1 MVKAITVSRILYL
14 PVNRKA
20 ATICLCD
27 QNPELDNAEERRL
40 VPYLVLL
47 REEFT
52 CAARLSAMPG
62 GLLPHH
68 FTLTPLLKRYHFCC
82 TGLSA
87 EYGPQHPSFQKDSL
101 LLAVRTFLSQ
111 SLTGERKSLQVP
123 EKIFRSLKALSHLL

>member
-52 CAARLSAMPG
+52 CAARLPAMPG

-68 FTLTPLLKRYHFCC
+68 FTLTLNNLRCKRRFNFCC
-82 TGLSA
+82 TGLSV

-101 LLAVRTFLSQ
+101 LFAVRTFLRQ
-111 SLTGERKSLQVP
+111 SLKGL
-123 EKIFRSLKALSHLL
+123 